1 MPTRQ
6 IIIPALS
13 YDDPNAAVAFLA
25 AAFGFETHLLVT
37 DAEGRIQHGEVSY
50 DGALVMLGPTG
61 WADWA
66 RSPRAL
72 EGANTQSVHVMVAD
86 VDAHC
91 ARARA
96 AGARI
101 VAEPSDQFYGDRT
114 YRVLDCEGHNWSF
127 AQHVRDVPAD
137 EMSAASGLKVE
148 YSA

>member
-1 MPTRQ
+1 MPIRQ
-6 IIIPALS
+6 TIIPALS
-13 YDDPNAAVAFLA
+13 YDDPNAAIAFLE

-37 DAEGRIQHGEVSY
+37 DGDGRVQHGEVSI
-50 DGALVMLGPTG
+50 DGALVMLGPAG

-66 RSPRAL
+66 KSPRSAG
-72 EGANTQSVHVMVAD
+72 GANTQSVHVEVAD

-101 VAEPSDQFYGDRT
+101 VAEPTDQFYGDRT
-114 YRVLDCEGHNWSF
+114 YRAADPEGHHWVF

-137 EMSAASGLKVE
+137 EMSANSGLKVE
-148 YSA
+148 YRS